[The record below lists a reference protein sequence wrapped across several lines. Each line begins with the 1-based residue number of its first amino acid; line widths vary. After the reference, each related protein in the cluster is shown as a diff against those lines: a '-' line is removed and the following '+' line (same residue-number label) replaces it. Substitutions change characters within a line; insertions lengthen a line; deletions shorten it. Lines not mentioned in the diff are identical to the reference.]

1 MAWRLMRYLRQGE
14 LDNTIPGKV
23 TGWMEFAG
31 RKKTT
36 FDLKGDFHR
45 DIRGTRICFTGDGNP
60 RDTQGA
66 RHHMQGFAKHQTGRA
81 GEITIGR
88 PPSSY
93 AVGHPYIEIYS
104 DQHGR
109 MVIELEPAQLT
120 VLGTLRP
127 FLDAEPVR
135 REQQNISEMA
145 KRGDIRSIQLLAE
158 SCSNLQL

>member
-1 MAWRLMRYLRQGE
+1 MTWPIMRYLREGE
-14 LDNTIPGKV
+14 LDNTSPGKV

-31 RKKTT
+31 MKKVT

-45 DIRGTRICFTGDGNP
+45 DIRGTRICFTVDGKP
-60 RDTQGA
+60 AGSPIAQR
-66 RHHMQGFAKHQTGRA
+66 HMQGFAEHQTGRV
-81 GEITIGR
+81 GEITTRR

-93 AVGHPYIEIYS
+93 AVGYPYIEIYS

-109 MVIELEPAQLT
+109 MVIDLEPEQLT

-135 REQQNISEMA
+135 REQQNMSEMA
-145 KRGDIRSIQLLAE
+145 NPGGNPATQLLAKK
-158 SCSNLQL
+158 L

>member
-1 MAWRLMRYLRQGE
+1 MAWPIMRYLCKGE

-31 RKKTT
+31 MKRAT

-45 DIRGTRICFTGDGNP
+45 DIRGTKICFTGDGNP
-60 RDTQGA
+60 RLTQRA
-66 RHHMQGFAKHQTGRA
+66 RHYMQGFAAHQTGRA
-81 GEITIGR
+81 GEITAGKLQLPGDYR
-88 PPSSY
+88 
-93 AVGHPYIEIYS
+93 VGHPYIEIYS

-109 MVIELEPAQLT
+109 MVIELEPEQLR

-135 REQQNISEMA
+135 QEQQNISQMVSSA
-145 KRGDIRSIQLLAE
+145 DIPS
-158 SCSNLQL
+158 S